1 MNSKLKELLSKDYL
15 TDVYGKI
22 IYFVMVDGDL
32 NSKLEA
38 EKAIRQ
44 AVGEEMLELLPD
56 EIINDDAKRLR
67 DGTFVRGDDMRRI
80 GHNDCLRE
88 LRQKIKEWAVHQG
101 DI

>member
-1 MNSKLKELLSKDYL
+1 MNSKLREALEELGMTEFHNGKTGAGVLSTAVNK
-15 TDVYGKI
+15 
-22 IYFVMVDGDL
+22 
-32 NSKLEA
+32 A